1 MALFLGEAVRI
12 KAKATDPETGE
23 ALDPAPTSAVVDFW
37 APGLDRKV
45 DDPTIEGVTMTY
57 RPTTDDFILY
67 QSTDGAPWVIGKW
80 TYKVTM
86 TGAVFVNWEYS
97 NFTLKA

>member
-23 ALDPAPTSAVVDFW
+23 ALDPPPTSATVDFW

-45 DDPTIEGVTMTY
+45 DPPTIAAQAMTY
-57 RPTTDDFILY
+57 RPATDDFILFQPTY
-67 QSTDGAPWVIGKW
+67 GSPWVTGKW

-86 TGAVFVNWEYS
+86 TGSVYVNWEFS